1 MIYKKGKFV
10 PLCLGAGIHTQ
21 YDLEDW
27 LRARYVY
34 SNGVI
39 SELALDFEGSMIP
52 LLSDNELRLAVR
64 LVTHFHNTYVQHSLP
79 VSCAFDCAYLHKVLM
94 LL

>member
-1 MIYKKGKFV
+1 MKLVIYKKGKFV
-10 PLCLGAGIHTQ
+10 PLCLGQGINTP
-21 YDLEDW
+21 YELEDW

-52 LLSDNELRLAVR
+52 LLSEHELRLAVR
-64 LVTHFHNTYVQHSLP
+64 LVTQFHNTYIQNSLS
-79 VSCAFDCAYLHKVLM
+79 VSLCL
-94 LL
+94 

>member
-1 MIYKKGKFV
+1 MCDGVARMKLVIYKKGKFV
-10 PLCLGAGIHTQ
+10 PLYLGQGTSTH
-21 YDLEDW
+21 YELEDW

-52 LLSDNELRLAVR
+52 LLSEDELRLAVR
-64 LVTHFHNTYVQHSLP
+64 LVSHFHNTYIQNSLS
-79 VSCAFDCAYLHKVLM
+79 VSLCL
-94 LL
+94 